1 MEVCDEHRD
10 RWHTARDPDETGRY
24 AVPPVPTDTGPI
36 CPVCGQPGMD
46 HPECVALTY
55 GDDDDAVPNGTPPG
69 ESTTPEPPSV
79 APATAITNGGTMHAT
94 GETLDPQAG
103 LDFTRSVQS
112 GMTEW
117 VARIE
122 QSVANLTQKGVS
134 GGPIDALN
142 GISDA
147 LASVVGKADEGVG
160 YFESHLQIQAVA
172 RADETVGGEE
182 YLGVGAARH

>member
-1 MEVCDEHRD
+1 M
-10 RWHTARDPDETGRY
+10 
-24 AVPPVPTDTGPI
+24 
-36 CPVCGQPGMD
+36 
-46 HPECVALTY
+46 
-55 GDDDDAVPNGTPPG
+55 N
-69 ESTTPEPPSV
+69 
-79 APATAITNGGTMHAT
+79 AT

-103 LDFTRSVQS
+103 LDFTNAVQS
-112 GMTEW
+112 AMTEW

-160 YFESHLQIQAVA
+160 YFESHLQIQDVA
-172 RADETVGGEE
+172 QADETVGGEE
-182 YLGVGAARH
+182 YIGIGAARNN